1 MKYVFNLQNICIVKV
16 QATGVPYSVPPSPPS
31 NVFVVNKK
39 ELFDQYLS
47 CKSVSRL
54 FRPSHK

>member
-16 QATGVPYSVPPSPPS
+16 KATGIPYSVPPSPPS
-31 NVFVVNKK
+31 KVLVVNKK
-39 ELFDQYLS
+39 ELFEQYLS
-47 CKSVSRL
+47 CKSVSRN

>member
-16 QATGVPYSVPPSPPS
+16 KATGVPYSVSPSPPS
-31 NVFVVNKK
+31 KALVVNKK